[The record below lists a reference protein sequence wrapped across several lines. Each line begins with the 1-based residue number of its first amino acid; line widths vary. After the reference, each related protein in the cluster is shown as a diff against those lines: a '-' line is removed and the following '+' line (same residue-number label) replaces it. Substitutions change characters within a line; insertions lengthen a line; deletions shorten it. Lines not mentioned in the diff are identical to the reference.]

1 MNDESGEST
10 QEDDVIDAGR
20 GNRKTGGWQRER
32 EVYSRDSEAHS
43 LCMHPVY
50 YEQVA

>member
-20 GNRKTGGWQRER
+20 GNRKTGG
-32 EVYSRDSEAHS
+32 
-43 LCMHPVY
+43 
-50 YEQVA
+50 